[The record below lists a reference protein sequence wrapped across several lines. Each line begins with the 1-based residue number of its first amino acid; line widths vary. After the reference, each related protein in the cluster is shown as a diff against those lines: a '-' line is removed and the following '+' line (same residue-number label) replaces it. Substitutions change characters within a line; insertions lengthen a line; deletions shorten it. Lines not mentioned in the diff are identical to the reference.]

1 MAGPTGPKGAMRG
14 GIRRQGDDLLN
25 IAIERGWVEDKKAV
39 RGSDGPRTIIAS
51 WREAS
56 SRGNVAPG

>member
-1 MAGPTGPKGAMRG
+1 MRG